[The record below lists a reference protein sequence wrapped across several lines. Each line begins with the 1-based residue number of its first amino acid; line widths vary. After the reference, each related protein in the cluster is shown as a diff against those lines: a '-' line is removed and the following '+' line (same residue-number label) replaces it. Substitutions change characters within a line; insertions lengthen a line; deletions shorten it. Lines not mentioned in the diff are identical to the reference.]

1 MYKAGPLSRRQR
13 KKMILCM
20 CIQGWCSLGNCVW
33 KSMQKSI
40 TKTLTLETNSTLH
53 HDSCYC
59 QMKES
64 NCSLCRGHQTRSA
77 LQHESFYY
85 QMIELNCSLCRDHQT
100 NSTLHHESCYYQMK
114 KSNYSL
120 CIIICQSPKPMNC
133 ILLVSEDT
141 THDKWVL
148 YLRKLGWA
156 VNVQDVMILGWAQHM
171 STMSIL
177 HLLSP
182 HEWWEMPIWCLHLTL
197 RVKWHCMH
205 LFWKELWGCTTCIW
219 NGKVN
224 IITLMPW
231 NIPKN

>member
-1 MYKAGPLSRRQR
+1 
-13 KKMILCM
+13 
-20 CIQGWCSLGNCVW
+20 
-33 KSMQKSI
+33 MQKSI

-141 THDKWVL
+141 THDKWVAL
-148 YLRKLGWA
+148 FTEIRLSSQCAGCDDSWLGPA
-156 VNVQDVMILGWAQHM
+156 YEHHVNSAFIK
-171 STMSIL
+171 SS
-177 HLLSP
+177 
-182 HEWWEMPIWCLHLTL
+182 
-197 RVKWHCMH
+197 
-205 LFWKELWGCTTCIW
+205 
-219 NGKVN
+219 
-224 IITLMPW
+224 
-231 NIPKN
+231 